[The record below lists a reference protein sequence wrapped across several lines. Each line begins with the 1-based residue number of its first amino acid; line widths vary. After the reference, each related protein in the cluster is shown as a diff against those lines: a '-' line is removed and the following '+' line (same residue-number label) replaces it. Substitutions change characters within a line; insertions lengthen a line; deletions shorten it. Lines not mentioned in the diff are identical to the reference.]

1 MAKTKATDIL
11 SLIEAEHRQ
20 VKKLFA
26 EAEKA
31 KGAKL
36 LEQFNQIYIALNLHA
51 RTEELVFYPAMR
63 EHEETEQYIEEAE
76 E

>member
-31 KGAKL
+31 KLVPDIEA
-36 LEQFNQIYIALNLHA
+36 AL
-51 RTEELVFYPAMR
+51 AM
-63 EHEETEQYIEEAE
+63 
-76 E
+76 